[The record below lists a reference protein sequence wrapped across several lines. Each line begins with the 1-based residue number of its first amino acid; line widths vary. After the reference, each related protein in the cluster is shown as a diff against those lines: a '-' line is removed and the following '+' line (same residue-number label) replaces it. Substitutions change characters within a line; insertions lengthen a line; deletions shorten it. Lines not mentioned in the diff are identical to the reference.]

1 MQTQQQNVFNRRNE
15 SRDARG
21 DYFNREGLALE
32 KRKLGI
38 LEGENALFSQSEY
51 GRPQAAAQQMQV
63 PQGATLQQQTP
74 QVPNFVGPKGVKLP
88 FSEDNLA
95 MMQDL
100 PRQEAQ
106 FQSQLAATGQAEAPE
121 VGVEAKKI
129 LTQVE
134 EYRRLS
140 EASFARAQ
148 RNMPFGANKMVK
160 GRIDQDLA
168 VAKNYADKA
177 EKLEARL
184 EKAPDVKD
192 MPISDKQQQPHQYD
206 PTVGKWIP
214 VPGSKP
220 RPIFNPKPLV
230 QIDMAGNEYQKKFG
244 GGIAEDDLA
253 VRSNAVTAS
262 EGIEKLDDLIA
273 HLETSDAITGLG
285 SDVLKNVERVKTLLM
300 ADVKAGKQVSD
311 TELLNAFLGS
321 DVFPMI
327 KALGIGARG
336 LDTPAE
342 REFLREVMSGTTAMN
357 KETLTKMAKIR
368 RNIAVRATEKWNA
381 RLKQIPGEALE
392 GVGITRDP
400 IRIPEYRGSTKPTSQ
415 EGKPKKI
422 MGDADYERLPSG
434 TQFIGPD
441 GVLRVK
447 P

>member
-1 MQTQQQNVFNRRNE
+1 
-15 SRDARG
+15 
-21 DYFNREGLALE
+21 
-32 KRKLGI
+32 
-38 LEGENALFSQSEY
+38 
-51 GRPQAAAQQMQV
+51 
-63 PQGATLQQQTP
+63 
-74 QVPNFVGPKGVKLP
+74 
-88 FSEDNLA
+88 
-95 MMQDL
+95 
-100 PRQEAQ
+100 
-106 FQSQLAATGQAEAPE
+106 
-121 VGVEAKKI
+121 
-129 LTQVE
+129 
-134 EYRRLS
+134 
-140 EASFARAQ
+140 
-148 RNMPFGANKMVK
+148 
-160 GRIDQDLA
+160 
-168 VAKNYADKA
+168 
-177 EKLEARL
+177 
-184 EKAPDVKD
+184 
-192 MPISDKQQQPHQYD
+192 
-206 PTVGKWIP
+206 
-214 VPGSKP
+214 
-220 RPIFNPKPLV
+220 
-230 QIDMAGNEYQKKFG
+230 
-244 GGIAEDDLA
+244 
-253 VRSNAVTAS
+253 
-262 EGIEKLDDLIA
+262 LIA